1 MNKLIHLIL
10 LSLLF
15 SFCVSDEA
23 SLSIPGKLDI
33 KDATCSLATD
43 GDVVKSES
51 CKARKATMTNGDCCV
66 LSATTGT
73 YAGKAMSGAVLNTEA
88 NIADVISRV
97 AASSLAFTPTIDC
110 PENVYETSL
119 KDEAC
124 KTITADD
131 SEDDCKEKE
140 AKTSRASC
148 CVLKKEDATSFKCV
162 AVENID
168 ETKEAYLAVVSK
180 SNSRDEYVLECSAS
194 FVKTTL
200 VIISLIVFLF

>member
-1 MNKLIHLIL
+1 MNKLIYLFL

-23 SLSIPGKLDI
+23 SLSIAGKLDM

-43 GDVVKSES
+43 GNVVNTSS
-51 CKARKATMTNGDCCV
+51 CKARKATMANGDCCV

-73 YAGKAMSGAVLNTEA
+73 YASNVMCGAVLNTEA
-88 NIADVISRV
+88 GIADVISRV
-97 AASSLAFTPTIDC
+97 GSMAFTPTIDC

-180 SNSRDEYVLECSAS
+180 SNSGDEYVLECSAS

>member
-23 SLSIPGKLDI
+23 SLSIAGKLDI

-51 CKARKATMTNGDCCV
+51 CKARKATMANGDCCV
-66 LSATTGT
+66 VSATTGT
-73 YAGKAMSGAVLNTEA
+73 YAGKAMCGAVLNTEA
-88 NIADVISRV
+88 SIADVISRI
-97 AASSLAFTPTIDC
+97 AASSLSFTPTIDC

-124 KTITADD
+124 KTITDG
-131 SEDDCKEKE
+131 EDDCKEKE

-148 CVLKKEDATSFKCV
+148 CVLKKQNATSFKCV

-180 SNSRDEYVLECSAS
+180 SNSGDEYVLECSAS

>member
-23 SLSIPGKLDI
+23 SLSIAGKLDM

-43 GDVVKSES
+43 GDVVNTSS
-51 CKARKATMTNGDCCV
+51 CKARKATMTNGYCCV

-73 YAGKAMSGAVLNTEA
+73 YAGKAICGAVLNTEA
-88 NIADVISRV
+88 GIADVISRV

-119 KDEAC
+119 KDESC
-124 KTITADD
+124 KTITDD
-131 SEDDCKEKE
+131 EDDCKEKE

-168 ETKEAYLAVVSK
+168 ETIEAYLAVVSK
-180 SNSRDEYVLECSAS
+180 SNSGDEYVLECSAS